1 MERLR
6 DIDAE
11 RSRVLQE
18 IQSLTSDVADIVAA
32 EVETLDDG
40 IRMLASLREEAD
52 ELTNQLQHEALIL
65 EAASEIAKDFGDL
78 CIKWSWNPRQEGNSD
93 EPDLR
98 GEADGQIV
106 VSAEATTSTQPQ
118 GVIDTKMRDTLH
130 KMSHFPGKRIYC
142 VRTPEMRQRA
152 ETKIRK
158 AGYDIKVRMLGIET
172 GS

>member
-1 MERLR
+1 MEPLQ

-18 IQSLTSDVADIVAA
+18 IRSLASSVTDIMAADVK
-32 EVETLDDG
+32 TLDEG
-40 IRMLASLREEAD
+40 IRTLASLREEAY

-65 EAASEIAKDFGDL
+65 ELAADIAKDRGDR
-78 CIKWSWNPRQEGNSD
+78 CIEWSWNPRQRGKSD
-93 EPDLR
+93 EPDLQ
-98 GEADGQIV
+98 GEADRQIV
-106 VSAEATTSTQPQ
+106 VSAEVTTSARPV
-118 GVIDTKMRDTLH
+118 GAIDRRMRNTLQ
-130 KMSHFPGKRIYC
+130 KMSGFPGKRIYC

-158 AGYDIKVRMLGIET
+158 AGYDINVRMLGIEA